1 MTGTNAEPTAAQ
13 FNTRTVDRLPTA
25 RPRSARPKT
34 IANANPLSAPQIAQ
48 TLTGVYGLS
57 ILFGKRMSARMWS
70 RPTAKGVQNRTQIA
84 VIISAA
90 RSLRSSRVIMTTSEF
105 TLGFYLERVTRDL
118 SSHCEPMT
126 DQ

>member
-13 FNTRTVDRLPTA
+13 VNTRTVDRLPTA

-34 IANANPLSAPQIAQ
+34 IANANPPSAPQIAQ

-70 RPTAKGVQNRTQIA
+70 RPTANGVQNRTQIA
-84 VIISAA
+84 AIANAA
-90 RSLRSSRVIMTTSEF
+90 RSLETRPDMRASELM
-105 TLGFYLERVTRDL
+105 LGYYIERVTVDL
-118 SSHCEPMT
+118 REDCKLMT
-126 DQ
+126 EQ